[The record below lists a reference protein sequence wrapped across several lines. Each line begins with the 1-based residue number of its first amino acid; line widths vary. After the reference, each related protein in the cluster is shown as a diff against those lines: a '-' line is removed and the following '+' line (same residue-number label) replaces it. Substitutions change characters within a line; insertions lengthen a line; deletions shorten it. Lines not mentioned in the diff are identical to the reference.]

1 MQNVNKCDGSFQDL
15 IFPETY
21 VSNLTPS
28 RRHKKL
34 NLQKTICR
42 TKHENRLAL
51 NLHSKQINLLGF
63 F

>member
-42 TKHENRLAL
+42 TKHMKTGWL
-51 NLHSKQINLLGF
+51 
-63 F
+63 